1 MVDKTIHYTCPT
13 GGMCST
19 PSAPGITAVTWNC
32 GSFGIGCIFVISGFD
47 CDFLNLHSV
56 RTRTFTAASSP

>member
-19 PSAPGITAVTWNC
+19 PSAQGITAVTWNC
-32 GSFGIGCIFVISGFD
+32 GSGRIGCIFVIS
-47 CDFLNLHSV
+47 CSTAISEIY
-56 RTRTFTAASSP
+56 TR